1 MKAFIQKA
9 LMAFVSI
16 TLLNVWLLRFQKST
30 SYRGGDATDMLSEF
44 AAYGLSD
51 TIMYIVGATK
61 VTAAILLLLGLR
73 YSKLVKAATYT
84 IAALMIGAIY
94 FHFSIQDEWVKSFPA
109 ALLLVSSILILY
121 LERAQS
127 HSR

>member
-51 TIMYIVGATK
+51 TILYIVGATK

-73 YSKLVKAATYT
+73 YSKLVKVTTYT

-94 FHFSIQDEWVKSFPA
+94 FHFSIQDEWIKSFPA
-109 ALLLVSSILILY
+109 ALLLLSSILILY
-121 LERAQS
+121 LEKTPS
-127 HSR
+127 HS

>member
-51 TIMYIVGATK
+51 TILYIVGATK

-84 IAALMIGAIY
+84 IAVLMIGAIY

-109 ALLLVSSILILY
+109 ALLLLSSILILY

-127 HSR
+127 HS

>member
-51 TIMYIVGATK
+51 TILYIVGATK

-84 IAALMIGAIY
+84 IAVLMIGAVY

-109 ALLLVSSILILY
+109 ALLLLSSILILY

-127 HSR
+127 HS

>member
-51 TIMYIVGATK
+51 TILYIVGATK
-61 VTAAILLLLGLR
+61 VTAALLLLLGLR
-73 YSKLVKAATYT
+73 YSKLVKVATYT
-84 IAALMIGAIY
+84 IAALMIGALY
-94 FHFSIQDEWVKSFPA
+94 FHFSIQDEWIKSFPA

-121 LERAQS
+121 LEKTPS
-127 HSR
+127 HS

>member
-1 MKAFIQKA
+1 
-9 LMAFVSI
+9 
-16 TLLNVWLLRFQKST
+16 
-30 SYRGGDATDMLSEF
+30 
-44 AAYGLSD
+44 
-51 TIMYIVGATK
+51 MYIVGATK

-121 LERAQS
+121 LERSQS

>member
-51 TIMYIVGATK
+51 TILYIVGATK

-73 YSKLVKAATYT
+73 YSKLVKVATYT

-94 FHFSIQDEWVKSFPA
+94 FHFSIQDEWIKSFPA
-109 ALLLVSSILILY
+109 ALLLLSSILILY
-121 LERAQS
+121 LEKTPS
-127 HSR
+127 HS